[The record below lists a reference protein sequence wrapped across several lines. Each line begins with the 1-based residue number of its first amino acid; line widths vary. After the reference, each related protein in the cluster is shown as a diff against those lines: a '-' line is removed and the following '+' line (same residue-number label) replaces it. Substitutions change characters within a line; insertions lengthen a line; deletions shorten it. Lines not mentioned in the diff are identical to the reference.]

1 MTKELKD
8 MKEYFLDCNELFID
22 IFFILLFIQISVPSY
37 PVNSKIPINLWNIDQ
52 KDSWNDIK
60 SDIISKISIDTI
72 ELTSRLVQNIVKYYN
87 KDIYWKNIK
96 EFFFETSKYD
106 GLPLLFNNF
115 YLLQNI

>member
-52 KDSWNDIK
+52 KD
-60 SDIISKISIDTI
+60 
-72 ELTSRLVQNIVKYYN
+72 Y
-87 KDIYWKNIK
+87 
-96 EFFFETSKYD
+96 
-106 GLPLLFNNF
+106 
-115 YLLQNI
+115 